1 MKSSSM
7 GRQKINE
14 KGMLVFVLLGRN
26 GEKTIQRPC
35 LACFLS
41 IIR

>member
-26 GEKTIQRPC
+26 GENDTKIMFSM
-35 LACFLS
+35 FLS